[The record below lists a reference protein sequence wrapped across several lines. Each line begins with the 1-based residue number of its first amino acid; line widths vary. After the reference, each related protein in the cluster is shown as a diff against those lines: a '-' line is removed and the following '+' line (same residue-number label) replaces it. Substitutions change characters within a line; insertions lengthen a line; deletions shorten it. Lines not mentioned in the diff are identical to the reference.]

1 MLRTAILLAMATAG
15 VAANYEVVPLKIP
28 NPAYRP
34 MMSGINNSG
43 QVAQIIYNGTYNQAF
58 VGTVAGSTAVPLPS
72 GWTETFGQA
81 VNASGQVTGYG
92 FSGPNTQAFIGDA
105 AGSTA
110 IPMPAGWTYANGFG
124 VNNSGQVAG
133 NVTNAQNV
141 TQAFVGTVAGCVVLP
156 LAPGWSGAFAS
167 GINASGQVA
176 GTASIGGISQAFI
189 GTTTGSATIPMPAG
203 WLSSGAVAIN
213 DLGQVV
219 GTGFDG
225 EVQQAFIAT
234 VAGST
239 VIPQPPHTTNVYVS
253 SINNLSVVIGYAV
266 VSGSL
271 AGWIWDATNGTR
283 LLNTLVPSGWN
294 VSTAIS
300 ISDNGL
306 ILAQAS
312 HQNGASQYVELIPS
326 RRPAGHRLKPMLQ
339 AEARATLFPNATEMT
354 QLCVKPSRALNLPR
368 LRLAFFTRLGRR
380 SDHL

>member
-1 MLRTAILLAMATAG
+1 MLRAAILLAMATAG
-15 VAANYEVVPLKIP
+15 VAANYAVVPFKIP
-28 NPAYRP
+28 NPAYGA

-58 VGTVAGSTAVPLPS
+58 VGTVGGSTAVPLPA
-72 GWTETFGQA
+72 GWTETYGQA
-81 VNASGQVTGYG
+81 VNASGQVAGYG

-156 LAPGWSGAFAS
+156 LAPGWSSAFAS

-176 GTASIGGISQAFI
+176 GAASIGATSQAFI
-189 GTTTGSATIPMPAG
+189 STAAGSATIPLPPG
-203 WLSSGAVAIN
+203 WISSGAIAIN
-213 DLGQVV
+213 DLGQVA
-219 GTGFDG
+219 GTGIDG
-225 EVQQAFIAT
+225 NGQKQAFIAT

-239 VIPQPPHTTNVYVS
+239 VIPQPLHTTDLYAT
-253 SINNLSVVIGYAV
+253 SINNLSVVIGYAG

-271 AGWIWDATNGTR
+271 AGWIWDAINGTR
-283 LLNTLVPSGWN
+283 ILNTLVPSGWN
-294 VSTAIS
+294 VWTAIS

-312 HQNGASQYVELIPS
+312 YQGGASQYVELIPS
-326 RRPAGHRLKPMLQ
+326 RRPSGHRLKPMLQ
-339 AEARATLFPNATEMT
+339 AKARATKCGAGMT
-354 QLCVKPSRALNLPR
+354 HRCVKASRALDLSR
-368 LRLAFFTRLGRR
+368 LRLSFFARLRRR